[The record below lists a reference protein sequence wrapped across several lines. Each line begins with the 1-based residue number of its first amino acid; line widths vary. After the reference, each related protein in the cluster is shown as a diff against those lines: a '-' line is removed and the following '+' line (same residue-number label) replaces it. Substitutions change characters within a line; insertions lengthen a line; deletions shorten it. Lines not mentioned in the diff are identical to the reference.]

1 MSKNTVNF
9 MLHIKVYKSINGNAY
24 NYLLKS
30 RDFFLVRTC
39 TVFGNRFADINLKGD
54 LFGGVTTAIISL
66 PLALAFGVASGA
78 GAEAGLWG
86 AIMVGFFAALFG
98 GSSSLI
104 SEPTGPMTVIM
115 TAVLTSMM
123 AKYPE
128 TGMAMSF
135 TVVIMAGAFQV
146 LLGTLKLGKYI
157 TLMPYSVISGFMSGI
172 GVILIILQISP
183 LLGHLAPAGGVIGT
197 LSALPDNILNLKFSE
212 LFLGLLT
219 LGILFFLPQKYRRYV
234 PAQLIALVAVTL
246 LSVIFFDTDSIRRIG
261 EIPAGL
267 PSLVLPHINADMFT
281 TMVIDA
287 LVLGTLGC
295 IDTLLTAVIGDSLT
309 RKEHDSDKELRG
321 QGLANIISGLFGA
334 LPGAGATMGTVTN
347 IQVGARSPLSG
358 IIRALVL
365 ALVVLVAGGLTEPI
379 PMAVLAGIAV
389 YVGFNILDWSFI
401 QRAHKVNVQGMAIM
415 YGVMLLTVFVDLIVA
430 VGLGVFISNIIIIEQ
445 LSRVQARQVK
455 AISDADENSVPLT
468 DSERGL
474 LDKANGKVLF
484 FYLSGPMIFSVS
496 KAISQQHSSISDY
509 DVMILDLTDV
519 PMIDVTV
526 GLALENAIKDA
537 LDARCEVLLL
547 CPNIN
552 TRQQLEKFHVLTLVP
567 EGNTYLFRYEAL
579 QASLKYVKN
588 TDLLEP
594 T

>member
-1 MSKNTVNF
+1 MF
-9 MLHIKVYKSINGNAY
+9 QA
-24 NYLLKS
+24 
-30 RDFFLVRTC
+30 
-39 TVFGNRFADINLKGD
+39 RFADLNLRGD

-86 AIMVGFFAALFG
+86 AILVGLFAALFG
-98 GSSSLI
+98 GSSTLI

-115 TAVLTSMM
+115 TAILTTMVSR
-123 AKYPE
+123 YPE
-128 TGMAMSF
+128 SGAAIAF
-135 TVVIMAGAFQV
+135 TVVMMAGAFQI

-157 TLMPYSVISGFMSGI
+157 TLMPYSVVSGFMSGI
-172 GVILIILQISP
+172 GVILIILQLSP
-183 LLGHLAPAGGVIGT
+183 LLGHPSPGGGVLGT
-197 LSALPDNILNLKFSE
+197 LSALPELLANLKFSE

-219 LGILFFLPQKYRRYV
+219 LAILFFLPQKYRKQV
-234 PAQLIALVAVTL
+234 PAQLVALAAVTL
-246 LSVIFFDTDSIRRIG
+246 FSVIFFDTDDIRRIG

-267 PSLVLPHINADMFT
+267 PSIVVPTFNSEIFV

-309 RKEHDSDKELRG
+309 RKEHDSDRELQG
-321 QGLANIISGLFGA
+321 QGIANMLAGLFGA

-358 IIRALVL
+358 VTRALVL

-389 YVGFNILDWSFI
+389 YVGVNILDWAFI
-401 QRAHKVNVQGMAIM
+401 QRAHKISIQGMAIM

-430 VGLGVFISNIIIIEQ
+430 VGLGVFISNILVIER
-445 LSRVQARQVK
+445 LSREQARQVK
-455 AISDADENSVPLT
+455 AISDADDDDVPLT
-468 DSERGL
+468 ESERKL

-496 KAISQQHSSISDY
+496 KAITRQHSSVDKY
-509 DVMILDLTDV
+509 QAMILDLTDV

-526 GLALENAIKDA
+526 GLALENAIRDA
-537 LDARCEVLLL
+537 QEANCEVYLL
-547 CPNIN
+547 CPNEK
-552 TRQQLEKFHVLTLVP
+552 TRSELEKFHVIDLVP
-567 EGNTYLFRYEAL
+567 DQNMFTFRYEAL
-579 QASLKYVKN
+579 NAAVKQV
-588 TDLLEP
+588 TVSE
-594 T
+594 

>member
-1 MSKNTVNF
+1 MF
-9 MLHIKVYKSINGNAY
+9 
-24 NYLLKS
+24 
-30 RDFFLVRTC
+30 RE
-39 TVFGNRFADINLKGD
+39 RFKDVSVKGD

-86 AIMVGFFAALFG
+86 AILVGFFAALFG
-98 GSSSLI
+98 GSSTLI

-115 TAVLTSMM
+115 TAVLTSMV

-128 TGMAMSF
+128 SGMAISF
-135 TVVIMAGAFQV
+135 TVVMMAGAFQF
-146 LLGTLKLGKYI
+146 LIGTLKLGKYV

-172 GVILIILQISP
+172 GVILIILQLSP
-183 LLGHLAPAGGVIGT
+183 LLGHAAPTGGVIGT
-197 LSALPDNILNLKFSE
+197 LTSLPTTLANVKFSE
-212 LFLGLLT
+212 LFLGVLT
-219 LGILFFLPQKYRRYV
+219 LATLFFFPKKYRKYV
-234 PAQLIALVAVTL
+234 PAQLVALVAVTL
-246 LSVIFFDTDSIRRIG
+246 LSIILFDTDSIRRIG

-267 PSLVLPHINADMFT
+267 PSLVLPHINSDIFM

-287 LVLGTLGC
+287 LVLGTLGS

-321 QGLANIISGLFGA
+321 QGLANMISGLFGA

-358 IIRALVL
+358 MTRAAVL
-365 ALVVLVAGGLTEPI
+365 ALVVLVAGSLTEPI

-401 QRAHKVNVQGMAIM
+401 QRAHKVSMQGMAIM

-430 VGLGVFISNIIIIEQ
+430 VGLGVFISNILIIER
-445 LSRVQARQVK
+445 LSQEQARQVK
-455 AISDADENSVPLT
+455 AISDADQNDVPLT
-468 DSERGL
+468 PSERDL
-474 LDKANGKVLF
+474 LDQANNKLLF
-484 FYLSGPMIFSVS
+484 LYLSGPMIFSVS
-496 KAISQQHSSISDY
+496 KAISRQHASIGDY
-509 DVMILDLTDV
+509 QAMILDLTDV

-537 LDARCEVLLL
+537 QDANCEVFLL
-547 CPNIN
+547 CPNPQ
-552 TRQQLEKFHVLTLVP
+552 TQEQLNKFHVIDSLP
-567 EGNTYLFRYEAL
+567 NANTFLFRYEAL
-579 QASLKYVKN
+579 QAALKHVQRN
-588 TDLLEP
+588 S
-594 T
+594 

>member
-1 MSKNTVNF
+1 MF
-9 MLHIKVYKSINGNAY
+9 G
-24 NYLLKS
+24 S
-30 RDFFLVRTC
+30 RFK
-39 TVFGNRFADINLKGD
+39 DINFKGD
-54 LFGGVTTAIISL
+54 IFGGVTTAIISL

-86 AIMVGFFAALFG
+86 AIMVGLFASLFG
-98 GSSSLI
+98 GSNTLI

-128 TGMAMSF
+128 TGMAMTF
-135 TVVIMAGAFQV
+135 TVVMMAGAFQI
-146 LLGTLKLGKYI
+146 LLGTLKMGKYV

-172 GVILIILQISP
+172 GVILIILQLSP
-183 LLGHLAPAGGVIGT
+183 LLGHAAPTGGVLGT
-197 LSALPDNILNLKFSE
+197 LSALPETISNLKFNE

-219 LGILFFLPQKYRRYV
+219 LGILFFFPKKYRKYV
-234 PAQLIALVAVTL
+234 PAQLVALVAVTL
-246 LSVIFFDTDSIRRIG
+246 LSVMLFDTEDIRRIG

-267 PSLVLPHINADMFT
+267 PSLVAPHIDPDMFVE
-281 TMVIDA
+281 MVIDA

-321 QGLANIISGLFGA
+321 QGLANMISGLFGA

-358 IIRALVL
+358 VVRALVL

-401 QRAHKVNVQGMAIM
+401 QRAHKASFSGMAIM

-430 VGLGVFISNIIIIEQ
+430 VGLGVFVSNIMIIER
-445 LSRVQARQVK
+445 LSREQARQVK
-455 AISDADENSVPLT
+455 AISDADEDDVPLT

-474 LDKANGKVLF
+474 LDRANGRVLF

-496 KAISQQHSSISDY
+496 KAISRQHTSISDY

-519 PMIDVTV
+519 PMLDVTV

-537 LDARCEVLLL
+537 LDAHCEVYLL
-547 CPNIN
+547 CPNQR
-552 TRQQLEKFHVLTLVP
+552 TREQLEKFHIIDLVP
-567 EGNTYLFRYEAL
+567 DNNMYQFRYEAL
-579 QASLKYVKN
+579 NAAVAHVESDHYQRMTA
-588 TDLLEP
+588 
-594 T
+594 

>member
-1 MSKNTVNF
+1 M
-9 MLHIKVYKSINGNAY
+9 
-24 NYLLKS
+24 
-30 RDFFLVRTC
+30 
-39 TVFGNRFADINLKGD
+39 FGDRFKEINLKGD

-86 AIMVGFFAALFG
+86 AIMVGLFAALFG
-98 GSSSLI
+98 GSSTLI

-128 TGMAMSF
+128 TGMAMTF
-135 TVVIMAGAFQV
+135 TVVMMAGAFQV
-146 LLGTLKLGKYI
+146 LLGTLKLGKYV

-172 GVILIILQISP
+172 GVILIILQLSP
-183 LLGHLAPAGGVIGT
+183 LLGHAAPSGGVMGT
-197 LSALPDNILNLKFSE
+197 LSALPDTLANIKFSE

-219 LGILFFLPQKYRRYV
+219 LGILFFFPPKYRKYV
-234 PAQLIALVAVTL
+234 PAQLVALVAVTL
-246 LSVIFFDTDSIRRIG
+246 LSVILFDSESIRRIG

-267 PSLVLPHINADMFT
+267 PSFVIPHINPEIFT

-321 QGLANIISGLFGA
+321 QGLANMISGLFGA

-358 IIRALVL
+358 VIRALML

-401 QRAHKVNVQGMAIM
+401 QRAHKVSVQGMAIM
-415 YGVMLLTVFVDLIVA
+415 YGVMLLTVFVDLIAA
-430 VGLGVFISNIIIIEQ
+430 VGLGVFISNIIIIER
-445 LSRVQARQVK
+445 LSREQARQVK
-455 AISDADENSVPLT
+455 AISDADEDDVPLT
-468 DSERGL
+468 ESERDM
-474 LDKANGKVLF
+474 LDQANGKVLF

-496 KAISQQHSSISDY
+496 KAISRQHSSIDEY
-509 DVMILDLTDV
+509 EAMILDLTDV

-526 GLALENAIKDA
+526 GLALENAINDA
-537 LDARCEVLLL
+537 LDANCAVYLL
-547 CPNIN
+547 CPHKQIW
-552 TRQQLEKFHVLTLVP
+552 QQLEKFHILDLVP
-567 EGNTYLFRYEAL
+567 AENIYSFRYEAL
-579 QASLKYVKN
+579 RAATAQVESDEYQAYSI
-588 TDLLEP
+588 
-594 T
+594 

>member
-1 MSKNTVNF
+1 
-9 MLHIKVYKSINGNAY
+9 L
-24 NYLLKS
+24 
-30 RDFFLVRTC
+30 
-39 TVFGNRFADINLKGD
+39 FGNRFKDINLKGD
-54 LFGGVTTAIISL
+54 LFGGVTTAVISL

-98 GSSSLI
+98 GSTSLI

-128 TGMAMSF
+128 TGMAISF
-135 TVVIMAGAFQV
+135 TVVMMAGAFQI

-172 GVILIILQISP
+172 GVILIILQLSP
-183 LLGHLAPAGGVIGT
+183 LLGHAAPTGGVMGT
-197 LSALPDNILNLKFSE
+197 LVELPNTLLNINFSE

-219 LGILFFLPQKYRRYV
+219 LAILFFLPKQYRKYV
-234 PAQLIALVAVTL
+234 PAQLVALVAITL
-246 LSVIFFDTDSIRRIG
+246 LSIILFNNDSIRRIG
-261 EIPAGL
+261 EIPTGL
-267 PSLVLPHINADMFT
+267 PSMIIPHFNMEIFT

-321 QGLANIISGLFGA
+321 QGFANMISGFFGA

-401 QRAHKVNVQGMAIM
+401 QRAHKISVPGMAIM
-415 YGVMLLTVFVDLIVA
+415 YGVMLLTVFVDLIAA
-430 VGLGVFISNIIIIEQ
+430 VGLGVFISNILIIER
-445 LSRVQARQVK
+445 LSREQVRQVRT
-455 AISDADENSVPLT
+455 ISDADGDDVPLS
-468 DSERGL
+468 DSERAL
-474 LDKANGKVLF
+474 LDRANGKLLF
-484 FYLSGPMIFSVS
+484 LYLSGPMIFSVS
-496 KAISQQHSSISDY
+496 KAISRQHTSVADY
-509 DVMILDLTDV
+509 EVMILDLTDV
-519 PMIDVTV
+519 PMIDMTV

-537 LDARCEVLLL
+537 QDANCEVFLL
-547 CPNIN
+547 CPNKQ
-552 TRQQLEKFHVLTLVP
+552 TQQQLEKFNVVDLVP
-567 EGNTYLFRYEAL
+567 GGNTYSHRYEAL
-579 QASLKYVKN
+579 QAALKYLDNNEVSIAAQ
-588 TDLLEP
+588 P
-594 T
+594 I

>member
-1 MSKNTVNF
+1 MF
-9 MLHIKVYKSINGNAY
+9 RG
-24 NYLLKS
+24 
-30 RDFFLVRTC
+30 
-39 TVFGNRFADINLKGD
+39 RFADIDLKGD
-54 LFGGVTTAIISL
+54 VFGGVTTAIISL

-86 AIMVGFFAALFG
+86 AILVGLFAALFG
-98 GSSSLI
+98 GSSTLI

-115 TAVLTSMM
+115 TAILTSMV
-123 AKYPE
+123 ARYPE
-128 TGMAMSF
+128 TGLAVSF
-135 TVVIMAGAFQV
+135 TVVMMAGAFQIV
-146 LLGTLKLGKYI
+146 LGTLKLGKYI

-172 GVILIILQISP
+172 GVILIILQLSP
-183 LLGHLAPAGGVIGT
+183 LLGQAAPAGGVMGT
-197 LSALPDNILNLKFSE
+197 LTALPEIISQMKFSE

-219 LGILFFLPQKYRRYV
+219 LGILFFLPAQYRKQV
-234 PAQLIALVAVTL
+234 PVQLIALVGVTL
-246 LSVIFFDTDSIRRIG
+246 ISVLLFDSDEIRRIG
-261 EIPAGL
+261 VIPAGL
-267 PSLVLPHINADMFT
+267 PSFVIPTFNAEMFT

-321 QGLANIISGLFGA
+321 QGLANMIAGLLGA

-358 IIRALVL
+358 VVRALVL

-401 QRAHKVNVQGMAIM
+401 QRAHKVSVQGMAIM

-430 VGLGVFISNIIIIEQ
+430 VGLGVFISNILIIER
-445 LSRVQARQVK
+445 LSREQARQVK
-455 AISDADENSVPLT
+455 AISDADENDVPLT
-468 DSERGL
+468 DSERAL
-474 LDKANGKVLF
+474 LDQANGKVLF

-496 KAISQQHSSISDY
+496 KAIARQHNHISDY
-509 DVMILDLTDV
+509 EAMILDLTDV

-526 GLALENAIKDA
+526 GLALENAINDA
-537 LDARCEVLLL
+537 LDAHCAVYLL
-547 CPNIN
+547 CPNVH
-552 TRQQLEKFHVLTLVP
+552 TKQQLEKFHILDLVP
-567 EGNTYLFRYEAL
+567 TEQTFSFRYEAL
-579 QASLKYVKN
+579 NAAVKQVAQN
-588 TDLLEP
+588 R
-594 T
+594 

>member
-1 MSKNTVNF
+1 M
-9 MLHIKVYKSINGNAY
+9 
-24 NYLLKS
+24 
-30 RDFFLVRTC
+30 
-39 TVFGNRFADINLKGD
+39 FGNRFEDMRLKGD
-54 LFGGVTTAIISL
+54 IFGGVTTAIISL

-86 AIMVGFFAALFG
+86 AIFVGFFAALFG
-98 GSSSLI
+98 GSTSLI

-128 TGMAMSF
+128 TGMAMAF
-135 TVVIMAGAFQV
+135 TVVMMAGAFQI

-172 GVILIILQISP
+172 GVILIILQLSP
-183 LLGHLAPAGGVIGT
+183 LLGYAAPSGGVIGT
-197 LSALPDNILNLKFSE
+197 LNALPETFANLKFSE
-212 LFLGLLT
+212 LFLGLAT
-219 LGILFFLPQKYRRYV
+219 LAILFFFPKKYRKYV
-234 PAQLIALVAVTL
+234 PAQLVALIAVTL
-246 LSVIFFDTDSIRRIG
+246 VSVVLFDADDIRRIG
-261 EIPAGL
+261 VIPAGL
-267 PSLVLPHINADMFT
+267 PSLVIPHINADIFME
-281 TMVIDA
+281 MVIDA

-309 RKEHDSDKELRG
+309 RKDHDSDKELRG
-321 QGLANIISGLFGA
+321 QGLANMISGLFGA

-365 ALVVLVAGGLTEPI
+365 MLVVLVAGGLTEPI

-401 QRAHKVNVQGMAIM
+401 QRAHKVSVQGMAIM

-430 VGLGVFISNIIIIEQ
+430 VGLGVFISNILIIER
-445 LSRVQARQVK
+445 LSLEQARQVK
-455 AISDADENSVPLT
+455 AISDADENDVPLT

-474 LDKANGKVLF
+474 LDRANGKVLF

-496 KAISQQHSSISDY
+496 KAISRQHNSISDY
-509 DVMILDLTDV
+509 EVMILDLTDV

-537 LDARCEVLLL
+537 KDAECEVLLL
-547 CPNIN
+547 CPNEH
-552 TRQQLEKFHVLTLVP
+552 TRRQLEKFHVLDLVSQN
-567 EGNTYLFRYEAL
+567 NTYSFRYEAL
-579 QASLKYVKN
+579 KAALKHVDVDETSVSLV
-588 TDLLEP
+588 
-594 T
+594 

>member
-1 MSKNTVNF
+1 MF
-9 MLHIKVYKSINGNAY
+9 G
-24 NYLLKS
+24 S
-30 RDFFLVRTC
+30 RFK
-39 TVFGNRFADINLKGD
+39 DINFKGD
-54 LFGGVTTAIISL
+54 IFGGVTTAIISL

-86 AIMVGFFAALFG
+86 AIMVGLFASLFG
-98 GSSSLI
+98 GSNTLI

-115 TAVLTSMM
+115 TTVLTSMM

-128 TGMAMSF
+128 TGMAMTF
-135 TVVIMAGAFQV
+135 TVVMMAGAFQI
-146 LLGTLKLGKYI
+146 LLGTLKMGKYV

-172 GVILIILQISP
+172 GVILIILQLSP
-183 LLGHLAPAGGVIGT
+183 LLGHAAPTGGVLGT
-197 LSALPDNILNLKFSE
+197 LSALPETISNLKFNE

-219 LGILFFLPQKYRRYV
+219 LGILFFFPKKYRKYV
-234 PAQLIALVAVTL
+234 PAQLVALVAVTL
-246 LSVIFFDTDSIRRIG
+246 LSVMLFDTEDIRRIG

-267 PSLVLPHINADMFT
+267 PSLVAPHIDPDMFVE
-281 TMVIDA
+281 MVIDA

-321 QGLANIISGLFGA
+321 QGLANMISGLFGA

-358 IIRALVL
+358 VVRALVL

-401 QRAHKVNVQGMAIM
+401 QRAHKVSFSGMAIM

-430 VGLGVFISNIIIIEQ
+430 VGLGVFVSNIMIIER
-445 LSRVQARQVK
+445 LSREQARQVK
-455 AISDADENSVPLT
+455 AISDADEDDVPLT

-474 LDKANGKVLF
+474 LDRANGRVLF

-496 KAISQQHSSISDY
+496 KAISRQHTSISDY

-519 PMIDVTV
+519 PMLDVTV

-537 LDARCEVLLL
+537 LDARCEVYLL
-547 CPNIN
+547 CPNQR
-552 TRQQLEKFHVLTLVP
+552 TREQLEKFHVIDLVP
-567 EGNTYLFRYEAL
+567 DNNMYQFRYEAL
-579 QASLKYVKN
+579 NAAVAHVESDHYQRMTA
-588 TDLLEP
+588 
-594 T
+594 

>member
-1 MSKNTVNF
+1 MF
-9 MLHIKVYKSINGNAY
+9 G
-24 NYLLKS
+24 S
-30 RDFFLVRTC
+30 RFK
-39 TVFGNRFADINLKGD
+39 DINFKGD
-54 LFGGVTTAIISL
+54 IFGGVTTAIISL

-86 AIMVGFFAALFG
+86 AIMVGLFASLFG
-98 GSSSLI
+98 GSNTLI

-128 TGMAMSF
+128 TGMAMTF
-135 TVVIMAGAFQV
+135 TVVMMAGAFQI
-146 LLGTLKLGKYI
+146 LLGTLKMGKYV

-172 GVILIILQISP
+172 GVILIILQLSP
-183 LLGHLAPAGGVIGT
+183 LLGHAAPTGGVLGT
-197 LSALPDNILNLKFSE
+197 LSALPETISNLKFNE

-219 LGILFFLPQKYRRYV
+219 LGILFFFPKKYRKYV
-234 PAQLIALVAVTL
+234 PAQLVALVAVTL
-246 LSVIFFDTDSIRRIG
+246 LSVMLFDTEDIRRIG

-267 PSLVLPHINADMFT
+267 PSLVAPHIDPDMFIE
-281 TMVIDA
+281 MVIDA

-321 QGLANIISGLFGA
+321 QGLANMISGLFGA

-358 IIRALVL
+358 VVRALVL

-401 QRAHKVNVQGMAIM
+401 QRAHKVSFSGMAIM

-430 VGLGVFISNIIIIEQ
+430 VGLGVFVSNIMIIER
-445 LSRVQARQVK
+445 LSREQARQVK
-455 AISDADENSVPLT
+455 AISDADEDDVPLT

-474 LDKANGKVLF
+474 LDRANGRVLF

-496 KAISQQHSSISDY
+496 KAISRQHTSISDY

-519 PMIDVTV
+519 PMLDVTV

-537 LDARCEVLLL
+537 LDARCEVYLL
-547 CPNIN
+547 CPNQR
-552 TRQQLEKFHVLTLVP
+552 TREQLEKFHVIDLVP
-567 EGNTYLFRYEAL
+567 DNNMYQFRYEAL
-579 QASLKYVKN
+579 NAAVAHVESDHYQRMTA
-588 TDLLEP
+588 
-594 T
+594 

>member
-1 MSKNTVNF
+1 M
-9 MLHIKVYKSINGNAY
+9 
-24 NYLLKS
+24 
-30 RDFFLVRTC
+30 
-39 TVFGNRFADINLKGD
+39 FGQRFENINLKGD

-86 AIMVGFFAALFG
+86 AIMVGFFASLFG
-98 GSSSLI
+98 GSSTLI

-115 TAVLTSMM
+115 TAVLTSMV

-128 TGMAMSF
+128 SGIAMTF
-135 TVVIMAGAFQV
+135 TVVMMAGAFQI

-172 GVILIILQISP
+172 GVILIILQLSP
-183 LLGHLAPAGGVIGT
+183 LLGHAAPSGGVMGT
-197 LSALPDNILNLKFSE
+197 LTALPDTLTNLDIKE

-219 LGILFFLPQKYRRYV
+219 LAVLFLFPQHYRKYV
-234 PAQLIALVAVTL
+234 PAQLVALVAVTL
-246 LSVIFFDTDSIRRIG
+246 ISVIIFDMGSIRRIG

-267 PSLVLPHINADMFT
+267 PSIVIPTINSDMFM

-321 QGLANIISGLFGA
+321 QGLANMISGLFGA

-358 IIRALVL
+358 VFRAAVL

-401 QRAHKVNVQGMAIM
+401 QRAHKVSVQGMAIM

-430 VGLGVFISNIIIIEQ
+430 VGLGVFISNIIIIER
-445 LSRVQARQVK
+445 LSREQARQVK
-455 AISDADENSVPLT
+455 AISDADEDDVPLT
-468 DSERGL
+468 ESERGL

-496 KAISQQHSSISDY
+496 KAISRQHTSISDY
-509 DVMILDLTDV
+509 EVMILDLTDV

-526 GLALENAIKDA
+526 GLALENAINDA
-537 LDARCEVLLL
+537 LDANCKVYLL
-547 CPNIN
+547 CPNKQ
-552 TRQQLEKFHVLTLVP
+552 TREQLEKFHVTDLVP
-567 EGNTYLFRYEAL
+567 DENTFKFRYEAL
-579 QASLKYVKN
+579 KSAIKYVSPS
-588 TDLLEP
+588 DEE
-594 T
+594 

>member
-1 MSKNTVNF
+1 
-9 MLHIKVYKSINGNAY
+9 ML
-24 NYLLKS
+24 
-30 RDFFLVRTC
+30 
-39 TVFGNRFADINLKGD
+39 GNRFEDLSLKGD

-86 AIMVGFFAALFG
+86 AILVGLFAAIFG

-135 TVVIMAGAFQV
+135 TVVMMAGAFQI
-146 LLGTLKLGKYI
+146 LLGTLRLGRYI

-172 GVILIILQISP
+172 GVILIILQLSP
-183 LLGHLAPAGGVIGT
+183 LLGHATPPGGVPGT
-197 LSALPDNILNLKFSE
+197 LAALPDIITDIRWGE
-212 LFLGLLT
+212 LALGVLALL
-219 LGILFFLPQKYRRYV
+219 ILFYFPKQYRRYV
-234 PAQLIALVAVTL
+234 PAQLVALVIVTL
-246 LSVIFFDTDSIRRIG
+246 LSVIFFDTDDIRRIG

-267 PSLVLPHINADMFT
+267 PSFVMPHINMDMFM

-321 QGLANIISGLFGA
+321 QGIANMISGLFGA

-347 IQVGARSPLSG
+347 IQVGGLSPLSG
-358 IIRALVL
+358 IIRALAL
-365 ALVVLVAGGLTEPI
+365 AIVVLVSGGLTEPI
-379 PMAVLAGIAV
+379 PMAVLAGIAI

-401 QRAHKVNVQGMAIM
+401 QRAHKVNMLGMGIM

-430 VGLGVFISNIIIIEQ
+430 VGLGVFISNILIIER
-445 LSRVQARQVK
+445 LSRVHERNIK
-455 AISDADENSVPLT
+455 AISDADDDDVPLT
-468 DSERGL
+468 DQERKL
-474 LDKANGKVLF
+474 LDLANDRVLF

-496 KAISQQHSSISDY
+496 KAISRQHSCIENY
-509 DVMILDLTDV
+509 DAMILDLSDV
-519 PMIDVTV
+519 PMIDVSV
-526 GLALENAIKDA
+526 GLALENAVKDA
-537 LDARCEVLLL
+537 KEAKCEVFLL
-547 CPNIN
+547 CPNESTIE
-552 TRQQLEKFHVLTLVP
+552 QLAKFQVFEVVSAA
-567 EGNTYLFRYEAL
+567 NIFTYRYEAL
-579 QASLKYVKN
+579 KAA
-588 TDLLEP
+588 LEYLERDKLEGDEQVALP
-594 T
+594 IS

>member
-1 MSKNTVNF
+1 MF
-9 MLHIKVYKSINGNAY
+9 G
-24 NYLLKS
+24 S
-30 RDFFLVRTC
+30 RFK
-39 TVFGNRFADINLKGD
+39 DINFKGD
-54 LFGGVTTAIISL
+54 IFGGVTTAIISL

-86 AIMVGFFAALFG
+86 AIMVGLFASLFG
-98 GSSSLI
+98 GSNTLI

-128 TGMAMSF
+128 TGMAMTF
-135 TVVIMAGAFQV
+135 TVVMMAGAFQI
-146 LLGTLKLGKYI
+146 LLGTLKMGKYV

-172 GVILIILQISP
+172 GVILIILQLSP
-183 LLGHLAPAGGVIGT
+183 LLGHAAPTGGVLGT
-197 LSALPDNILNLKFSE
+197 LSALPETISNLKFNE

-219 LGILFFLPQKYRRYV
+219 LGILFFFPKKYRKYV
-234 PAQLIALVAVTL
+234 PAQLVALVAVTL
-246 LSVIFFDTDSIRRIG
+246 LSVMLFDTEDIRRIG

-267 PSLVLPHINADMFT
+267 PSLVAPHIDPDMFVE
-281 TMVIDA
+281 MVIDA

-321 QGLANIISGLFGA
+321 QGLANMISGLFGA

-358 IIRALVL
+358 VVRALVL

-401 QRAHKVNVQGMAIM
+401 QRAHKVSFSGMAIM

-430 VGLGVFISNIIIIEQ
+430 VGLGVFVSNIMIIER
-445 LSRVQARQVK
+445 LSREQARQVK
-455 AISDADENSVPLT
+455 AISDADEDDVPLT

-474 LDKANGKVLF
+474 LDRANGRVLF

-496 KAISQQHSSISDY
+496 KAISRQHTSISDY

-519 PMIDVTV
+519 PMLDVTV

-537 LDARCEVLLL
+537 LDARCEVYLL
-547 CPNIN
+547 CPNQR
-552 TRQQLEKFHVLTLVP
+552 TREQLEKFHVIDLVP
-567 EGNTYLFRYEAL
+567 DNNMYQFRYEAL
-579 QASLKYVKN
+579 NAAVAHVESDQYQRMTA
-588 TDLLEP
+588 
-594 T
+594 

>member
-1 MSKNTVNF
+1 M
-9 MLHIKVYKSINGNAY
+9 
-24 NYLLKS
+24 
-30 RDFFLVRTC
+30 FL
-39 TVFGNRFADINLKGD
+39 NRFENINLKGD
-54 LFGGVTTAIISL
+54 IFGGVTTAIISL

-86 AIMVGFFAALFG
+86 AIMVGFFAAIFG
-98 GSSSLI
+98 GSTTLI

-115 TAVLTSMM
+115 TAILTSMM

-135 TVVIMAGAFQV
+135 TVVIMAGAFQIV
-146 LLGTLKLGKYI
+146 LGTLKLGKYI

-172 GVILIILQISP
+172 GVILIILQLSP
-183 LLGHLAPAGGVIGT
+183 LLGHSAPPGGVVGT
-197 LSALPDNILNLKFSE
+197 LSELPSILANVELGE

-219 LGILFFLPQKYRRYV
+219 LAVLFYFPKQYRKYV
-234 PAQLIALVAVTL
+234 PAQLVALVAITL
-246 LSVIFFDTDSIRRIG
+246 LSVILFDTDSIRRIG

-267 PSLVLPHINADMFT
+267 PSLVIPHFNTEMFT

-321 QGLANIISGLFGA
+321 QGIANMISGFFGA

-347 IQVGARSPLSG
+347 IQVGARSPVSG
-358 IIRALVL
+358 IVRALVL

-401 QRAHKVNVQGMAIM
+401 QRAHKVSVQGMVIM

-445 LSRVQARQVK
+445 LSREQARKVK
-455 AISDADENSVPLT
+455 AISDADENDVPLT
-468 DSERGL
+468 DSERAI
-474 LDKANGKVLF
+474 LDQANGKVLF

-496 KAISQQHSSISDY
+496 KAISRQHTSICDY
-509 DVMILDLTDV
+509 QVMILDLTDV
-519 PMIDVTV
+519 PMLDVTV
-526 GLALENAIKDA
+526 ALALENAIKDA
-537 LDARCEVLLL
+537 LDADCEVLLL
-547 CPNIN
+547 CPNTK
-552 TRQQLEKFHVLTLVP
+552 TRQQLEKFSILASLANDKNYASR
-567 EGNTYLFRYEAL
+567 EEAL
-579 QASLKYVKN
+579 QAALDYVLAK
-588 TDLLEP
+588 
-594 T
+594 

>member
-1 MSKNTVNF
+1 MF
-9 MLHIKVYKSINGNAY
+9 G
-24 NYLLKS
+24 S
-30 RDFFLVRTC
+30 RFK
-39 TVFGNRFADINLKGD
+39 DINFKGD
-54 LFGGVTTAIISL
+54 IFGGVTTAIISL

-86 AIMVGFFAALFG
+86 AIMVGLFASLFG
-98 GSSSLI
+98 GSNTLI

-128 TGMAMSF
+128 TGMAMTF
-135 TVVIMAGAFQV
+135 TVVMMAGAFQI
-146 LLGTLKLGKYI
+146 LLGTLKMGKYV

-172 GVILIILQISP
+172 GVILIILQLSP
-183 LLGHLAPAGGVIGT
+183 LLGHAAPTGGVLGT
-197 LSALPDNILNLKFSE
+197 LSALPETISNLKFNE

-219 LGILFFLPQKYRRYV
+219 LGILFFFPKTYRKYV
-234 PAQLIALVAVTL
+234 PAQLVALVAVTL
-246 LSVIFFDTDSIRRIG
+246 LSVMLFDTEDIRRIG

-267 PSLVLPHINADMFT
+267 PSLVAPHIDPDMFVE
-281 TMVIDA
+281 MVIDA

-321 QGLANIISGLFGA
+321 QGLANMISGLFGA

-358 IIRALVL
+358 VVRALVL

-401 QRAHKVNVQGMAIM
+401 QRAHKVSFSGMAIM

-430 VGLGVFISNIIIIEQ
+430 VGLGVFVSNIMIIER
-445 LSRVQARQVK
+445 LSREQARQVK
-455 AISDADENSVPLT
+455 AISDADEDDVPLT

-474 LDKANGKVLF
+474 LDRANGRVLF

-496 KAISQQHSSISDY
+496 KAISRQHTSISDY

-519 PMIDVTV
+519 PMLDVTV

-537 LDARCEVLLL
+537 LDARCEVYLL
-547 CPNIN
+547 CPNQR
-552 TRQQLEKFHVLTLVP
+552 TREQLEKFHVIDLVP
-567 EGNTYLFRYEAL
+567 DNNMYQFRYEAL
-579 QASLKYVKN
+579 NAAVAHVESDQYQRMTA
-588 TDLLEP
+588 
-594 T
+594 

>member
-1 MSKNTVNF
+1 M
-9 MLHIKVYKSINGNAY
+9 
-24 NYLLKS
+24 
-30 RDFFLVRTC
+30 
-39 TVFGNRFADINLKGD
+39 FGHRFKDMNLKGD
-54 LFGGVTTAIISL
+54 LFGGVTTAVISL

-128 TGMAMSF
+128 TGLAISF
-135 TVVIMAGAFQV
+135 TIVMMAGAFQI

-172 GVILIILQISP
+172 GVILIIMQLSP
-183 LLGHLAPAGGVIGT
+183 LLGQASPAGGVTGT
-197 LSALPDNILNLKFSE
+197 LLSLPTLLSNIKFSE
-212 LFLGLLT
+212 LFLALLT
-219 LGILFFLPQKYRRYV
+219 LGILFFLPKTYRKYV
-234 PAQLIALVAVTL
+234 PAQLVALVAVTL
-246 LSVIFFDTDSIRRIG
+246 ISMLLFNNEDIRRIG

-267 PSLVLPHINADMFT
+267 PSLVIPHFNTEIFT

-309 RKEHDSDKELRG
+309 RKEHDPDKELRG
-321 QGLANIISGLFGA
+321 QGIANMISGLFGA

-365 ALVVLVAGGLTEPI
+365 ALVVLVAAGLTEPI

-401 QRAHKVNVQGMAIM
+401 QRAHKVSIQGMAIM

-430 VGLGVFISNIIIIEQ
+430 VGLGVFISNIIVIER
-445 LSRVQARQVK
+445 LSREQARQVK
-455 AISDADENSVPLT
+455 AISDSDGDDVPLN
-468 DSERGL
+468 SRERKL
-474 LDKANGKVLF
+474 LEKANGKVLF

-496 KAISQQHSSISDY
+496 KAISRQHTRVAEY

-519 PMIDVTV
+519 PMIDETV
-526 GLALENAIKDA
+526 GLALENAVKDA
-537 LDARCEVLLL
+537 LDAQCEVFLL
-547 CPNIN
+547 CPNEQ
-552 TRQQLEKFHVLTLVP
+552 TRQQLEKCNVLDLVS
-567 EGNTYLFRYEAL
+567 NNNIYSFRDEAL
-579 QASLKYVKN
+579 QAALTRVESHQSQ
-588 TDLLEP
+588 
-594 T
+594 

>member
-1 MSKNTVNF
+1 MF
-9 MLHIKVYKSINGNAY
+9 G
-24 NYLLKS
+24 S
-30 RDFFLVRTC
+30 RFE
-39 TVFGNRFADINLKGD
+39 DINFKGD
-54 LFGGVTTAIISL
+54 VFGGVTTAIISL

-86 AIMVGFFAALFG
+86 AIMVGLFASLFG
-98 GSSSLI
+98 GSNTLI

-128 TGMAMSF
+128 TGMAMTF
-135 TVVIMAGAFQV
+135 TVVMMAGAFQI
-146 LLGTLKLGKYI
+146 LLGTLKLGKYV

-172 GVILIILQISP
+172 GVILIILQLSP
-183 LLGHLAPAGGVIGT
+183 LMGHAAPSGGVLGT
-197 LSALPDNILNLKFSE
+197 LSALPETISNLKFSE

-219 LGILFFLPQKYRRYV
+219 LGILFFFPKQYRKYV
-234 PAQLIALVAVTL
+234 PAQLVALVAVTL
-246 LSVIFFDTDSIRRIG
+246 LSVILFDTEDIRRIG
-261 EIPAGL
+261 EIPAEL
-267 PSLVLPHINADMFT
+267 PSLVAPYIDTDMFVE
-281 TMVIDA
+281 MVIDA

-321 QGLANIISGLFGA
+321 QGLANMISGLFGA

-358 IIRALVL
+358 VIRALML

-401 QRAHKVNVQGMAIM
+401 QRAHKVSFSGMAVM

-430 VGLGVFISNIIIIEQ
+430 VGLGVFISNIIIIER
-445 LSRVQARQVK
+445 LSREQARQVK
-455 AISDADENSVPLT
+455 AISDADEDDVPLT

-474 LDKANGKVLF
+474 LDRANGKVLF

-496 KAISQQHSSISDY
+496 KAISRQHSSISDY

-537 LDARCEVLLL
+537 LDANCAVYLL
-547 CPNIN
+547 CPNER
-552 TRQQLEKFHVLTLVP
+552 TREQLEKFHVIDLVP
-567 EGNTYLFRYEAL
+567 DENMYQFRYEAL
-579 QASLKYVKN
+579 NAAVAHVEADQYQRITA
-588 TDLLEP
+588 
-594 T
+594 

>member
-1 MSKNTVNF
+1 MF
-9 MLHIKVYKSINGNAY
+9 G
-24 NYLLKS
+24 S
-30 RDFFLVRTC
+30 RFK
-39 TVFGNRFADINLKGD
+39 DINFKGD
-54 LFGGVTTAIISL
+54 IFGGVTTAIISL

-86 AIMVGFFAALFG
+86 AIMVGLFASLFG
-98 GSSSLI
+98 GSNTLI

-128 TGMAMSF
+128 TGMAMTF
-135 TVVIMAGAFQV
+135 TVVMMAGAFQI
-146 LLGTLKLGKYI
+146 LLGTLKMGKYV

-172 GVILIILQISP
+172 GVILIILQLSP
-183 LLGHLAPAGGVIGT
+183 LLGHAAPTGGVLGT
-197 LSALPDNILNLKFSE
+197 LSALPETISNLKFNE

-219 LGILFFLPQKYRRYV
+219 LGILFFFPKKYRKYV
-234 PAQLIALVAVTL
+234 PAQLVALVAVSL
-246 LSVIFFDTDSIRRIG
+246 LSVMLFDTEDIRRIG

-267 PSLVLPHINADMFT
+267 PSLVAPHIDPDMFVE
-281 TMVIDA
+281 MVIDA

-321 QGLANIISGLFGA
+321 QGLANMISGLFGA

-358 IIRALVL
+358 VIRALVL

-401 QRAHKVNVQGMAIM
+401 QRAHKVSFSGMAIM

-430 VGLGVFISNIIIIEQ
+430 VGLGVFVSNIMIIER
-445 LSRVQARQVK
+445 LSREQARQVK
-455 AISDADENSVPLT
+455 AISDADEDDVPLT

-474 LDKANGKVLF
+474 LDRANGRVLF

-496 KAISQQHSSISDY
+496 KAISRQHTSISDY

-519 PMIDVTV
+519 PMLDVTV

-537 LDARCEVLLL
+537 LDARCEVYLL
-547 CPNIN
+547 CPNQR
-552 TRQQLEKFHVLTLVP
+552 TREQLEKFHVIDLVP
-567 EGNTYLFRYEAL
+567 DNNMYQFRYEAL
-579 QASLKYVKN
+579 NAAVAHVESDHYQRMTA
-588 TDLLEP
+588 
-594 T
+594 

>member
-1 MSKNTVNF
+1 MF
-9 MLHIKVYKSINGNAY
+9 G
-24 NYLLKS
+24 S
-30 RDFFLVRTC
+30 RFK
-39 TVFGNRFADINLKGD
+39 DINFKGD
-54 LFGGVTTAIISL
+54 IFGGVTTAIISL
-66 PLALAFGVASGA
+66 PLALAFGVASGT

-86 AIMVGFFAALFG
+86 AIMVGLFASLFG
-98 GSSSLI
+98 GSNTLI

-128 TGMAMSF
+128 TGMAMTF
-135 TVVIMAGAFQV
+135 TVVMMAGAFQI
-146 LLGTLKLGKYI
+146 LLGTLKMGKYV

-172 GVILIILQISP
+172 GVILIILQLSP
-183 LLGHLAPAGGVIGT
+183 LLGHAAPTGGVLGT
-197 LSALPDNILNLKFSE
+197 LSALPETISNLKFNE

-219 LGILFFLPQKYRRYV
+219 LGILFFFPKKYRKYV
-234 PAQLIALVAVTL
+234 PAQLVALVAVTL
-246 LSVIFFDTDSIRRIG
+246 LSVMLFDTEDIRRIG

-267 PSLVLPHINADMFT
+267 PSLVAPHIDPDMFIE
-281 TMVIDA
+281 MVIDA

-321 QGLANIISGLFGA
+321 QGLANMISGLFGA

-358 IIRALVL
+358 VVRALVL

-401 QRAHKVNVQGMAIM
+401 QRAHKVSFSGMAIM

-430 VGLGVFISNIIIIEQ
+430 VGLGVFVSNIMIIER
-445 LSRVQARQVK
+445 LSREQARQVK
-455 AISDADENSVPLT
+455 AISDADEDDVPLT

-474 LDKANGKVLF
+474 LDRANGRVLF

-496 KAISQQHSSISDY
+496 KAISRQHTSISDY

-519 PMIDVTV
+519 PMLDVTV

-537 LDARCEVLLL
+537 LDARCEVYLL
-547 CPNIN
+547 CPNQR
-552 TRQQLEKFHVLTLVP
+552 TREQLEKFHVIDLVP
-567 EGNTYLFRYEAL
+567 DNNMYQFRYEAL
-579 QASLKYVKN
+579 NAAVAHVESDHYQRMTA
-588 TDLLEP
+588 
-594 T
+594 

>member
-1 MSKNTVNF
+1 MF
-9 MLHIKVYKSINGNAY
+9 G
-24 NYLLKS
+24 S
-30 RDFFLVRTC
+30 RFK
-39 TVFGNRFADINLKGD
+39 DINFKGD
-54 LFGGVTTAIISL
+54 IFGGVTTAIISL

-86 AIMVGFFAALFG
+86 AIMVGLFASLFG
-98 GSSSLI
+98 GSNTLI

-128 TGMAMSF
+128 TGMAMTF
-135 TVVIMAGAFQV
+135 TVVMMAGAFQI
-146 LLGTLKLGKYI
+146 LLGTLKMGKYV

-172 GVILIILQISP
+172 GVILIILQLSP
-183 LLGHLAPAGGVIGT
+183 LLGHAAPTGGVLGT
-197 LSALPDNILNLKFSE
+197 LSALPETISNLKFNE

-219 LGILFFLPQKYRRYV
+219 LGILFFFPKKYRKYV
-234 PAQLIALVAVTL
+234 PAQLVALVAVTL
-246 LSVIFFDTDSIRRIG
+246 LSVMLFDTEDIRRIG

-267 PSLVLPHINADMFT
+267 PSLVAPHIDPNMFVE
-281 TMVIDA
+281 MVIDA

-321 QGLANIISGLFGA
+321 QGLANMISGLFGA

-358 IIRALVL
+358 VVRALVL

-401 QRAHKVNVQGMAIM
+401 QRAHKVSFSGMAIM

-430 VGLGVFISNIIIIEQ
+430 VGLGVFVSNIMIIER
-445 LSRVQARQVK
+445 LSREQARQVK
-455 AISDADENSVPLT
+455 AISDADEDDVPLT

-474 LDKANGKVLF
+474 LDRANGRVLF

-496 KAISQQHSSISDY
+496 KAISRQHTSISDY

-519 PMIDVTV
+519 PMLDVTV

-537 LDARCEVLLL
+537 LDARCEVYLL
-547 CPNIN
+547 CPNQR
-552 TRQQLEKFHVLTLVP
+552 TREQLEKFHVIDLVP
-567 EGNTYLFRYEAL
+567 DNNMYQFRYEAL
-579 QASLKYVKN
+579 NAAVAHVESDQYQRMTA
-588 TDLLEP
+588 
-594 T
+594 

>member
-1 MSKNTVNF
+1 
-9 MLHIKVYKSINGNAY
+9 MLG
-24 NYLLKS
+24 S
-30 RDFFLVRTC
+30 RFEDL
-39 TVFGNRFADINLKGD
+39 NLKGD
-54 LFGGVTTAIISL
+54 VFGGVTTAVISL

-98 GSSSLI
+98 GSTSLI

-128 TGMAMSF
+128 TGMAISF
-135 TVVIMAGAFQV
+135 TVVMMAGAFQI
-146 LLGTLKLGKYI
+146 LLGTLKLGKYV
-157 TLMPYSVISGFMSGI
+157 TLMPYSVVSGFMSGI
-172 GVILIILQISP
+172 GVILILLQLSP
-183 LLGHLAPAGGVIGT
+183 LLGHAAPPGGVMGT
-197 LSALPDNILNLKFSE
+197 LLELPTILANINYSE

-219 LGILFFLPQKYRRYV
+219 LAILFLFPRQYQKYV
-234 PAQLIALVAVTL
+234 PAQLVALVAITL
-246 LSVIFFDTDSIRRIG
+246 LSIMFFSTDSIRRIG

-267 PSLVLPHINADMFT
+267 PSLIIPHFNADIFT

-321 QGLANIISGLFGA
+321 QGFANMISGLFGA

-358 IIRALVL
+358 MIRALVL
-365 ALVVLVAGGLTEPI
+365 ALVVLIAGGLTEPI

-389 YVGFNILDWSFI
+389 YVGINILDWSFI
-401 QRAHKVNVQGMAIM
+401 QRAHKISMQGMAIM
-415 YGVMLLTVFVDLIVA
+415 YGVMLLTVFVDLIAA
-430 VGLGVFISNIIIIEQ
+430 VGLGVFISNILIIER
-445 LSRVQARQVK
+445 LSREQVRQVRT
-455 AISDADENSVPLT
+455 ISDSDGNDVPLS

-474 LDKANGKVLF
+474 LDRANGKLLF
-484 FYLSGPMIFSVS
+484 LYLSGPMIFSVS
-496 KAISQQHSSISDY
+496 KAISRQHTSVADY
-509 DVMILDLTDV
+509 EVMILDLTDV
-519 PMIDVTV
+519 PMIDMTV

-537 LDARCEVLLL
+537 LDANCEVFLL
-547 CPNIN
+547 CPNEQ
-552 TRQQLEKFHVLTLVP
+552 TQQQLENFHVLDLVSN
-567 EGNTYLFRYEAL
+567 GNTYSYRYQALEA
-579 QASLKYVKN
+579 ALKYLGKDEYALAVEA
-588 TDLLEP
+588 T
-594 T
+594 

>member
-1 MSKNTVNF
+1 MF
-9 MLHIKVYKSINGNAY
+9 G
-24 NYLLKS
+24 S
-30 RDFFLVRTC
+30 RFK
-39 TVFGNRFADINLKGD
+39 DINFKGD
-54 LFGGVTTAIISL
+54 IFGGVTTAIISL

-86 AIMVGFFAALFG
+86 AIMVGLFASLFG
-98 GSSSLI
+98 GSNTLI

-128 TGMAMSF
+128 TGMAMTF
-135 TVVIMAGAFQV
+135 TVVMMAGAFQI
-146 LLGTLKLGKYI
+146 LLGTLKMGKYV

-172 GVILIILQISP
+172 GVILIILQLSP
-183 LLGHLAPAGGVIGT
+183 LLGHAAPTGGVLGT
-197 LSALPDNILNLKFSE
+197 LSALPETISNLKFNE

-219 LGILFFLPQKYRRYV
+219 LGILFFFPKKYRKYV
-234 PAQLIALVAVTL
+234 PAQLVALVAVTL
-246 LSVIFFDTDSIRRIG
+246 LSVMLFDTEDIRRIG

-267 PSLVLPHINADMFT
+267 PSLVAPHIDPDMFVE
-281 TMVIDA
+281 MVIDA

-321 QGLANIISGLFGA
+321 QGLANMISGLFGA

-358 IIRALVL
+358 VVRALVL

-401 QRAHKVNVQGMAIM
+401 QRAHKVSFSGMAIM

-430 VGLGVFISNIIIIEQ
+430 VGLGVFVSNIMIIER
-445 LSRVQARQVK
+445 LSREQARQVK
-455 AISDADENSVPLT
+455 AISDADEDDVPLT

-474 LDKANGKVLF
+474 LDRVNGRVLF

-496 KAISQQHSSISDY
+496 KAISRQHTSISDY

-519 PMIDVTV
+519 PMLDVTV

-537 LDARCEVLLL
+537 LDARCEVYLL
-547 CPNIN
+547 CPNQR
-552 TRQQLEKFHVLTLVP
+552 TREQLEKFHVIDLVP
-567 EGNTYLFRYEAL
+567 DNNMYQFRYEAL
-579 QASLKYVKN
+579 NAAVAHVESDQYQRMTA
-588 TDLLEP
+588 
-594 T
+594 

>member
-1 MSKNTVNF
+1 MF
-9 MLHIKVYKSINGNAY
+9 G
-24 NYLLKS
+24 S
-30 RDFFLVRTC
+30 RFE
-39 TVFGNRFADINLKGD
+39 DINFKGD
-54 LFGGVTTAIISL
+54 VFGGVTTAIISL

-86 AIMVGFFAALFG
+86 AIMVGLFASLFG
-98 GSSSLI
+98 GSNTLI

-128 TGMAMSF
+128 TGMAMTF
-135 TVVIMAGAFQV
+135 TVVMMAGAFQI
-146 LLGTLKLGKYI
+146 LLGTLKLGKYV

-172 GVILIILQISP
+172 GVILIILQLSP
-183 LLGHLAPAGGVIGT
+183 LMGHAAPSGGVLGT
-197 LSALPDNILNLKFSE
+197 LSALPETISNLKFSE

-219 LGILFFLPQKYRRYV
+219 LGILFFFPKQYRKYV
-234 PAQLIALVAVTL
+234 PAQLVALVAVTL
-246 LSVIFFDTDSIRRIG
+246 LSVMLFDTEDIRRIG

-267 PSLVLPHINADMFT
+267 PSLVAPHIDPDMFVE
-281 TMVIDA
+281 MVIDA

-321 QGLANIISGLFGA
+321 QGLANMISGLFGA

-358 IIRALVL
+358 VIRALML

-401 QRAHKVNVQGMAIM
+401 QRAHKVSFSGMAVM

-430 VGLGVFISNIIIIEQ
+430 VGLGVFISNIIIIER
-445 LSRVQARQVK
+445 LSREQARQVK
-455 AISDADENSVPLT
+455 AISDADEDDVPLT

-474 LDKANGKVLF
+474 LDRANGKVLF

-496 KAISQQHSSISDY
+496 KAISRQHSSISDY

-537 LDARCEVLLL
+537 LDANCAVYLL
-547 CPNIN
+547 CPNER
-552 TRQQLEKFHVLTLVP
+552 TREQLEKFHVIDLVP
-567 EGNTYLFRYEAL
+567 NDNMYQFRYEAL
-579 QASLKYVKN
+579 NAAVTHVEADQYQRITA
-588 TDLLEP
+588 
-594 T
+594 

>member
-1 MSKNTVNF
+1 MF
-9 MLHIKVYKSINGNAY
+9 G
-24 NYLLKS
+24 S
-30 RDFFLVRTC
+30 RFK
-39 TVFGNRFADINLKGD
+39 DINFKGD
-54 LFGGVTTAIISL
+54 IFGGVTTAIISL

-86 AIMVGFFAALFG
+86 AIMVGLFASLFG
-98 GSSSLI
+98 GSNTLI

-128 TGMAMSF
+128 TGMAMTF
-135 TVVIMAGAFQV
+135 TVVMMAGAFQI
-146 LLGTLKLGKYI
+146 LLGTLKMGKYV

-172 GVILIILQISP
+172 GVILIILQLSP
-183 LLGHLAPAGGVIGT
+183 LLGHAAPAGGVLGT
-197 LSALPDNILNLKFSE
+197 LSALPETISNLKFNE

-219 LGILFFLPQKYRRYV
+219 LGILFFFPKKYRKYV
-234 PAQLIALVAVTL
+234 PAQLVALVAVTL
-246 LSVIFFDTDSIRRIG
+246 LSVMLFDTEDIRRIG

-267 PSLVLPHINADMFT
+267 PSLVAPHIDSDMFVE
-281 TMVIDA
+281 MVIDA

-321 QGLANIISGLFGA
+321 QGLANMISGLFGA

-358 IIRALVL
+358 VVRALVL

-401 QRAHKVNVQGMAIM
+401 QRAHKVSFSGMAIM

-430 VGLGVFISNIIIIEQ
+430 VGLGVFVSNIMIIER
-445 LSRVQARQVK
+445 LSREQARQVK
-455 AISDADENSVPLT
+455 AISDADEDDVPLT

-474 LDKANGKVLF
+474 LDRANGRVLF

-496 KAISQQHSSISDY
+496 KAISRQHTSISDY

-519 PMIDVTV
+519 PMLDVTV

-537 LDARCEVLLL
+537 LDARCEVYLL
-547 CPNIN
+547 CPNQR
-552 TRQQLEKFHVLTLVP
+552 TREQLEKFHVIDLVP
-567 EGNTYLFRYEAL
+567 DNNMYQFRYEAL
-579 QASLKYVKN
+579 NAAVAHVESDHYQRMTA
-588 TDLLEP
+588 
-594 T
+594 

>member
-1 MSKNTVNF
+1 M
-9 MLHIKVYKSINGNAY
+9 
-24 NYLLKS
+24 
-30 RDFFLVRTC
+30 
-39 TVFGNRFADINLKGD
+39 FGQRFENINLKGD

-86 AIMVGFFAALFG
+86 AIMVGLFASLFG
-98 GSSSLI
+98 GSSTLI

-115 TAVLTSMM
+115 TAVLTSMV

-128 TGMAMSF
+128 TGIAMTF
-135 TVVIMAGAFQV
+135 TVVMMAGAFQI

-172 GVILIILQISP
+172 GVILIILQLSP
-183 LLGHLAPAGGVIGT
+183 LLGHAAPSGGVIGT
-197 LSALPDNILNLKFSE
+197 LSALPDTLSNLDIKE

-219 LGILFFLPQKYRRYV
+219 LAVLFLFPQHYRKYV
-234 PAQLIALVAVTL
+234 PAQLVALVAVTL
-246 LSVIFFDTDSIRRIG
+246 ISVIIFDMDSIRRIG

-267 PSLVLPHINADMFT
+267 PSIVIPTINSDMFM

-321 QGLANIISGLFGA
+321 QGLANMISGLFGA

-358 IIRALVL
+358 VFRAAVL

-401 QRAHKVNVQGMAIM
+401 QRAHKVSVQGMAIM

-430 VGLGVFISNIIIIEQ
+430 VGLGVFISNIIIIER
-445 LSRVQARQVK
+445 LSREQARQVK
-455 AISDADENSVPLT
+455 AISDADEDDVPLT
-468 DSERGL
+468 ESERGL

-496 KAISQQHSSISDY
+496 KAISRQHTSISDY
-509 DVMILDLTDV
+509 EVMILDLTDV

-526 GLALENAIKDA
+526 GLALENAINDA
-537 LDARCEVLLL
+537 LDANCKVYLL
-547 CPNIN
+547 CPNKQ
-552 TRQQLEKFHVLTLVP
+552 TREQLEKFHVTDLVP
-567 EGNTYLFRYEAL
+567 DENTFKFRYEAL
-579 QASLKYVKN
+579 KSAIKYVSPS
-588 TDLLEP
+588 EE
-594 T
+594 

>member
-1 MSKNTVNF
+1 M
-9 MLHIKVYKSINGNAY
+9 
-24 NYLLKS
+24 
-30 RDFFLVRTC
+30 
-39 TVFGNRFADINLKGD
+39 FGSRFANIDLKGD

-86 AIMVGFFAALFG
+86 AIMVGLFAALFG
-98 GSSSLI
+98 GSSTLI

-115 TAVLTSMM
+115 TAVLTSMV
-123 AKYPE
+123 ASYPE
-128 TGMAMSF
+128 TGLAMTF
-135 TVVIMAGAFQV
+135 TVVMMAGAFQI

-172 GVILIILQISP
+172 GVILIILQLSP
-183 LLGHLAPAGGVIGT
+183 LLGQAAPAGGVMGT
-197 LSALPDNILNLKFSE
+197 LSALPDIISNMKFNE

-219 LGILFFLPQKYRRYV
+219 LGILFFLPNKYRKYV
-234 PAQLIALVAVTL
+234 PAQLVALVAVTL
-246 LSVIFFDTDSIRRIG
+246 ISVLLFNPEDIRRIG
-261 EIPAGL
+261 VIPAGL
-267 PSLVLPHINADMFT
+267 PSLVIPTFNVEIFT

-321 QGLANIISGLFGA
+321 QGLANMVSGLFGA

-358 IIRALVL
+358 VARALVL

-401 QRAHKVNVQGMAIM
+401 QRAHKVSVQGMAIM

-430 VGLGVFISNIIIIEQ
+430 VGLGVFISNILIIER
-445 LSRVQARQVK
+445 LSREQARQVK
-455 AISDADENSVPLT
+455 AISDADENDVPLT
-468 DSERGL
+468 DSERSL
-474 LDKANGKVLF
+474 LEKANGKVLF

-496 KAISQQHSSISDY
+496 KAISRQHNHISDY
-509 DVMILDLTDV
+509 EAMILDLTDV

-526 GLALENAIKDA
+526 GLALENAIRDA
-537 LDARCEVLLL
+537 LDAKCAVYLL
-547 CPNIN
+547 CPNIQ
-552 TRQQLEKFHVLTLVP
+552 TKQQLEKFHILDLVP
-567 EGNTYLFRYEAL
+567 SEQTYSFRYEAL
-579 QASLKYVKN
+579 NAAVRHVTPSN
-588 TDLLEP
+588 
-594 T
+594 

>member
-1 MSKNTVNF
+1 MF
-9 MLHIKVYKSINGNAY
+9 RG
-24 NYLLKS
+24 
-30 RDFFLVRTC
+30 
-39 TVFGNRFADINLKGD
+39 RFADIDLKGD
-54 LFGGVTTAIISL
+54 VFGGVTTAIISL

-86 AIMVGFFAALFG
+86 AILVGLFAALFG
-98 GSSSLI
+98 GSSTLI

-115 TAVLTSMM
+115 TAILTSMV
-123 AKYPE
+123 ARYPE
-128 TGMAMSF
+128 AGLAVSF
-135 TVVIMAGAFQV
+135 TVVMMAGAFQI

-172 GVILIILQISP
+172 GVILIILQLSP
-183 LLGHLAPAGGVIGT
+183 LLGQAAPAGGVMGT
-197 LSALPDNILNLKFSE
+197 LTALPEIISQMKFSE

-219 LGILFFLPQKYRRYV
+219 LGILFFLPAQYRKQV
-234 PAQLIALVAVTL
+234 PVQLIALVGVTL
-246 LSVIFFDTDSIRRIG
+246 ISVLLFDSDEIRRIG
-261 EIPAGL
+261 VIPAGL
-267 PSLVLPHINADMFT
+267 PSFVIPTFNAEMFT

-321 QGLANIISGLFGA
+321 QGLANMIAGLFGA

-358 IIRALVL
+358 VVRALVL

-401 QRAHKVNVQGMAIM
+401 QRAHKVSVQGMAIM

-430 VGLGVFISNIIIIEQ
+430 VGLGVFISNILIIER
-445 LSRVQARQVK
+445 LSREQARQVK
-455 AISDADENSVPLT
+455 AISDADENDVPLT
-468 DSERGL
+468 DSERAL
-474 LDKANGKVLF
+474 LDQANGKVLF

-496 KAISQQHSSISDY
+496 KAIARQHNHISDY
-509 DVMILDLTDV
+509 EAMILDLTDV

-526 GLALENAIKDA
+526 GLALENAINDA
-537 LDARCEVLLL
+537 LDAHCAVYLL
-547 CPNIN
+547 CPNVH
-552 TRQQLEKFHVLTLVP
+552 TKQQLEKFHILDLVP
-567 EGNTYLFRYEAL
+567 TEQTFSFRYEAL
-579 QASLKYVKN
+579 NAAVKQVAQN
-588 TDLLEP
+588 R
-594 T
+594 

>member
-1 MSKNTVNF
+1 MNF
-9 MLHIKVYKSINGNAY
+9 
-24 NYLLKS
+24 
-30 RDFFLVRTC
+30 
-39 TVFGNRFADINLKGD
+39 KGD
-54 LFGGVTTAIISL
+54 IFGGVTTAIISL

-86 AIMVGFFAALFG
+86 AIMVGLFASLFG
-98 GSSSLI
+98 GSNTLI

-128 TGMAMSF
+128 TGMAMTF
-135 TVVIMAGAFQV
+135 TVVMMAGAFQI
-146 LLGTLKLGKYI
+146 LLGTLKMGKYV

-172 GVILIILQISP
+172 GVILIILQLSP
-183 LLGHLAPAGGVIGT
+183 LLGHAAPAGGVLGT
-197 LSALPDNILNLKFSE
+197 LSALPETISNLKFNE

-219 LGILFFLPQKYRRYV
+219 LGILFFFPKKYRKYV
-234 PAQLIALVAVTL
+234 PAQLVALVAVTL
-246 LSVIFFDTDSIRRIG
+246 LSVMLFDTEDIRRIG

-267 PSLVLPHINADMFT
+267 PSLVAPHIDPDMFVE
-281 TMVIDA
+281 MVIDA

-321 QGLANIISGLFGA
+321 QGLANMISGLFGA

-358 IIRALVL
+358 VVRALVL

-401 QRAHKVNVQGMAIM
+401 QRAHKVSFSGMAIM

-430 VGLGVFISNIIIIEQ
+430 VGLGVFVSNIMIIER
-445 LSRVQARQVK
+445 LSREQARQVK
-455 AISDADENSVPLT
+455 AISDADEDDVPLT

-474 LDKANGKVLF
+474 LDRANGRVLF

-496 KAISQQHSSISDY
+496 KAISRQHTSISDY

-519 PMIDVTV
+519 PMLDVTV

-537 LDARCEVLLL
+537 LDARCEVYLL
-547 CPNIN
+547 CPNQR
-552 TRQQLEKFHVLTLVP
+552 TREQLEKFHVIDLVP
-567 EGNTYLFRYEAL
+567 DNNMYQFRYEAL
-579 QASLKYVKN
+579 NAAVAHVESDQYQRMTA
-588 TDLLEP
+588 
-594 T
+594 

>member
-1 MSKNTVNF
+1 MF
-9 MLHIKVYKSINGNAY
+9 G
-24 NYLLKS
+24 S
-30 RDFFLVRTC
+30 RFK
-39 TVFGNRFADINLKGD
+39 DINFKGD
-54 LFGGVTTAIISL
+54 IFGGVTTAIISL

-86 AIMVGFFAALFG
+86 AIMVGLFASLFG
-98 GSSSLI
+98 GSNTLI

-128 TGMAMSF
+128 TGMAMTF
-135 TVVIMAGAFQV
+135 TVVMMAGAFQI
-146 LLGTLKLGKYI
+146 LLGTLKMGKYV

-172 GVILIILQISP
+172 GVILIILQLSP
-183 LLGHLAPAGGVIGT
+183 LLGHAAPTGGVLGT
-197 LSALPDNILNLKFSE
+197 LSALPETISNLKFNE

-219 LGILFFLPQKYRRYV
+219 LGILFFFPKKYRKYV
-234 PAQLIALVAVTL
+234 PAQLVALVAVTL
-246 LSVIFFDTDSIRRIG
+246 LSVMLFDTEDIRRIG

-267 PSLVLPHINADMFT
+267 PSLVAPHIDPDMFVE
-281 TMVIDA
+281 MVIDA

-309 RKEHDSDKELRG
+309 RKEHNSDKELRG
-321 QGLANIISGLFGA
+321 QGLANMISGLFGA

-358 IIRALVL
+358 VVRALVL

-401 QRAHKVNVQGMAIM
+401 QRAHKVSFSGMAIM

-430 VGLGVFISNIIIIEQ
+430 VGLGVFVSNIMIIER
-445 LSRVQARQVK
+445 LSREQARQVK
-455 AISDADENSVPLT
+455 AISDADEDDVPLT

-474 LDKANGKVLF
+474 LDRANGRVLF

-496 KAISQQHSSISDY
+496 KAISRQHTSISDY

-519 PMIDVTV
+519 PMLDVTV

-537 LDARCEVLLL
+537 LDARCEVYLL
-547 CPNIN
+547 CPNQR
-552 TRQQLEKFHVLTLVP
+552 TREQLEKFHVIDLVP
-567 EGNTYLFRYEAL
+567 DNNMYQFRYEAL
-579 QASLKYVKN
+579 NAAVAHVESDQYQRMTA
-588 TDLLEP
+588 
-594 T
+594 

>member
-1 MSKNTVNF
+1 MS
-9 MLHIKVYKSINGNAY
+9 
-24 NYLLKS
+24 
-30 RDFFLVRTC
+30 
-39 TVFGNRFADINLKGD
+39 RFSDMNVKGD

-86 AIMVGFFAALFG
+86 AILVGLFAALFG
-98 GSSSLI
+98 GSTTLI

-115 TAVLTSMM
+115 TAVLTSMV

-128 TGMAMSF
+128 SGIAMTF
-135 TVVIMAGAFQV
+135 TVVMMAGAFQI
-146 LLGTLKLGKYI
+146 LIGTLKLGKYI

-172 GVILIILQISP
+172 GVILIIMQLSP
-183 LLGHLAPAGGVIGT
+183 LLGHAAPSGGVMGT
-197 LSALPDNILNLKFSE
+197 LSALPATLANMKFGE

-219 LGILFFLPQKYRRYV
+219 LGILFFFPKQYRKYV
-234 PAQLIALVAVTL
+234 PAQLVALVAVTL
-246 LSVIFFDTDSIRRIG
+246 LSVMLFDSEEIRRIG
-261 EIPAGL
+261 EIPTGL
-267 PSLVLPHINADMFT
+267 PSLVVPVLDAELFT

-321 QGLANIISGLFGA
+321 QGLANMISGLFGA

-358 IIRALVL
+358 VARALIL
-365 ALVVLVAGGLTEPI
+365 ALVVLVASGLTAPI

-389 YVGFNILDWSFI
+389 YVGFGILDWSFI
-401 QRAHKVNVQGMAIM
+401 QRAHKVSVQGMAIM

-430 VGLGVFISNIIIIEQ
+430 VGLGVFISNILVIER
-445 LSRVQARQVK
+445 LSREQAKQVK
-455 AISDADENSVPLT
+455 AISDADDDDVPLT
-468 DSERGL
+468 DSERAL
-474 LDKANGKVLF
+474 LDKANSKVLF

-496 KAISQQHSSISDY
+496 KAISRQHTSINEY
-509 DVMILDLTDV
+509 EVMILDLTDV

-537 LDARCEVLLL
+537 LEAHCEVYLL
-547 CPNIN
+547 CPNER
-552 TRQQLEKFHVLTLVP
+552 TREQLERFHVLDLVP
-567 EGNTYLFRYEAL
+567 AENTFKFRYEAL
-579 QASLKYVKN
+579 KAAVKTVEKTPIQLN
-588 TDLLEP
+588 
-594 T
+594 

>member
-1 MSKNTVNF
+1 MF
-9 MLHIKVYKSINGNAY
+9 RG
-24 NYLLKS
+24 
-30 RDFFLVRTC
+30 
-39 TVFGNRFADINLKGD
+39 RFADIDLKGD
-54 LFGGVTTAIISL
+54 VFGGVTTAIISL

-86 AIMVGFFAALFG
+86 AILVGLFAALFG
-98 GSSSLI
+98 GSSTLI

-115 TAVLTSMM
+115 TAILTSMV
-123 AKYPE
+123 ARYPE
-128 TGMAMSF
+128 TGLAVSF
-135 TVVIMAGAFQV
+135 TVVMMAGAFQIV
-146 LLGTLKLGKYI
+146 LGTLKLGKYI

-172 GVILIILQISP
+172 GVILIILQLSP
-183 LLGHLAPAGGVIGT
+183 LLGQAALAGGVMGT
-197 LSALPDNILNLKFSE
+197 LTALPEIISQMKFSE

-219 LGILFFLPQKYRRYV
+219 LGILFFLPAQYRKQV
-234 PAQLIALVAVTL
+234 PVQLVALVGVTL
-246 LSVIFFDTDSIRRIG
+246 VSVLLFDSDEIRRIG
-261 EIPAGL
+261 VIPAGL
-267 PSLVLPHINADMFT
+267 PSFVIPTFNAEMFT

-321 QGLANIISGLFGA
+321 QGLANMIAGLLGA

-358 IIRALVL
+358 VVRALVL

-401 QRAHKVNVQGMAIM
+401 QRAHKVSMQGMAIM

-430 VGLGVFISNIIIIEQ
+430 VGLGVFISNILIIER
-445 LSRVQARQVK
+445 LSREQARQVK
-455 AISDADENSVPLT
+455 AISDADENDVPLT
-468 DSERGL
+468 DSERAL

-496 KAISQQHSSISDY
+496 KAIARQHNHISDY
-509 DVMILDLTDV
+509 EAMILDLTDV

-526 GLALENAIKDA
+526 GLALENAINDA
-537 LDARCEVLLL
+537 LDAHCAVYLL
-547 CPNIN
+547 CPNVH
-552 TRQQLEKFHVLTLVP
+552 TKQQLEKFHILDLVP
-567 EGNTYLFRYEAL
+567 TEQTFSFRYEAL
-579 QASLKYVKN
+579 NAAVKQVAQN
-588 TDLLEP
+588 R
-594 T
+594 